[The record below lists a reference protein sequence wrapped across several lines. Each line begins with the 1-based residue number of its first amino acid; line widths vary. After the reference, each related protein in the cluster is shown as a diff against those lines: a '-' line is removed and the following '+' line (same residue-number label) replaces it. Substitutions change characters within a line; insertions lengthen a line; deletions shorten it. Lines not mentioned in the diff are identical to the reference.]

1 MISLES
7 AIPFIIIAVVA
18 GGFLYS
24 FYRNHTI
31 KSQGIEA
38 DAFITRVEEN
48 ESTDSDGFTSTTY
61 DYYVRYTDQGGTM
74 REALLTNTY
83 THRNLVPGDRLKI
96 KYLPGKEKIAVMVK
110 E

>member
-1 MISLES
+1 MMSENV
-7 AIPFIIIAVVA
+7 IPFVIIAVVL
-18 GGFLYS
+18 GGFVYS
-24 FYRNHTI
+24 FYRNHMI

-48 ESTDSDGFTSTTY
+48 ESTDSDGTTSTTY
-61 DYYVRYTDQGGTM
+61 DYYVRYTDQSGAM

-83 THRNLVPGDRLKI
+83 THRNLVPSDRLKI
-96 KYLPGKEKIAVMVK
+96 KYLPGKEKLAVMVK

>member
-1 MISLES
+1 MFENV
-7 AIPFIIIAVVA
+7 IPFMIIALVL
-18 GGFLYS
+18 GGFVYS

-31 KSQGIEA
+31 KSRGIEA

-48 ESTDSDGFTSTTY
+48 ERTDSDGTSSTTY
-61 DYYVRYTDQGGTM
+61 DYYVRYTDQGGMM

-83 THRNLVPGDRLKI
+83 TYRNLVPGDRLKI
-96 KYLPGKEKIAVMVK
+96 KYLPGKENLAVMVK

>member
-1 MISLES
+1 
-7 AIPFIIIAVVA
+7 
-18 GGFLYS
+18 
-24 FYRNHTI
+24 
-31 KSQGIEA
+31 
-38 DAFITRVEEN
+38 
-48 ESTDSDGFTSTTY
+48 
-61 DYYVRYTDQGGTM
+61 M